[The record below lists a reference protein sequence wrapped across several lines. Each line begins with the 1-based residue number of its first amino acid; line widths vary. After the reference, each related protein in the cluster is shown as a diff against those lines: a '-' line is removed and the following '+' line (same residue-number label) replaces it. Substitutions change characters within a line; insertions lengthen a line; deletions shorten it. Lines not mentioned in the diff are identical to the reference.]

1 MVLILVVVDDGL
13 VPNDELHTYARSTV
27 LILVV
32 VDDGLVP
39 ICIGS
44 YSFGSEVLILV
55 VVDDGLVPVVAKA
68 EELGI
73 RGLNPCCSGR
83 WSSTGPNSDDLEDH
97 RGLNPCCSGRWSST
111 LNRIDTGRQRP
122 VLILVVVDDGLVL
135 DLIRHY

>member
-13 VPNDELHTYARSTV
+13 VPNDELHTYARST
-27 LILVV
+27 
-32 VDDGLVP
+32 
-39 ICIGS
+39 
-44 YSFGSEVLILV
+44 VLILV

-111 LNRIDTGRQRP
+111 LDMNEEGIHFDV

-135 DLIRHY
+135 DLIDF